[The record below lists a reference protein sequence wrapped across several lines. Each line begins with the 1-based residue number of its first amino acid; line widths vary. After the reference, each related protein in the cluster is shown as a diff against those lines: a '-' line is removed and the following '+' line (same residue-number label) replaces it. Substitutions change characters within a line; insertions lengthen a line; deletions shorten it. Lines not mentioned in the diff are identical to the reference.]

1 MNNASGGAEEDAI
14 AMTMGEFRWWVQH
27 PEFAVAGLVVCPV
40 RAAIMVMAL
49 STSDQSRAEPRSQLT
64 NHIDINK
71 KESSRVRMETNFLLR
86 KTLLR
91 RGYQQQIAVLAN
103 KSAAAYVR
111 GIHFDDGR
119 EMSVLGE
126 ALDL

>member
-1 MNNASGGAEEDAI
+1 
-14 AMTMGEFRWWVQH
+14 
-27 PEFAVAGLVVCPV
+27 
-40 RAAIMVMAL
+40 MVMAL

-91 RGYQQQIAVLAN
+91 RGYQQQIAVLAD
-103 KSAAAYVR
+103 KSAATYVR